1 MTQWVLTESL
11 PEVYRGLDDVV
22 GSSPRTHQ
30 KFSGKFVGSSPIG
43 CRELAGCLPEE
54 CWNFVRSSP
63 KEIGSSLG
71 VHRKDARMG
80 PRREFDRRFTEG
92 IGKLAGSTPGDHRK
106 KSGSLIARMPEVT
119 GLVEVGS

>member
-1 MTQWVLTESL
+1 MLSGARQELTRSFREIRREFADRLSGARWV
-11 PEVYRGLDDVV
+11 
-22 GSSPRTHQ
+22 
-30 KFSGKFVGSSPIG
+30 F
-43 CRELAGCLPEE
+43 AGRMLE
-54 CWNFVRSSP
+54 FVRSSP

-71 VHRKDARMG
+71 VHRKDAKMG